1 MKTRN
6 YNVTLQIKDIPSD
19 NEQAVVME
27 LFDVLKAVQQLP
39 YDFSCNME
47 RNGSWL

>member
-6 YNVTLQIKDIPSD
+6 YNVTLHIKNIPSD
-19 NEQAVVME
+19 DEEAVAME
-27 LFDVLKAVQQLP
+27 LVDVLKAVQQLP